1 VSVPALAQRA
11 RGAIGLRGRIVA
23 VVLITTVATLAI
35 AAVLLLGPLEKSLRK
50 ADEQALKKSI
60 PHNVVKRFERLP
72 LGDLNTPQS
81 TAPRQLA
88 RAQQQLQDETGGA
101 FVAVLGNAGLNG
113 AHASVLL
120 PESGISGDPYTD
132 VAAVLRG
139 NQPKFKVIS
148 IDGTQYA
155 SAVIPFKV
163 REVIAKRPPPARP
176 RAPAHVAGRP
186 GAPSDHGSR
195 PSGVWTTTL
204 PYAIVLRK
212 SISEIPAVVRVV
224 TRAFLEAAAA
234 GLVLTLILG
243 IGLSGRLVARLR
255 RLRRVAIVVE
265 QDGPGSVVPVDRAR
279 DEVGDLARSLAA
291 MQERLRQQ
299 EEARRAFV
307 ATASH
312 ELRTPLT
319 SLDGMLELLHD
330 DLDYADPDIAD
341 ARDLVAR
348 ARAQSRRLGR
358 LAADLL
364 DLSRMDAQVDLRS
377 EPVELG
383 EISRAVLA
391 EFELVAEERGIR
403 TSLQLRGES
412 AWALGDPGS
421 IARILRILVDNA
433 LRISPRGS
441 EIRVRLRRGKVVT
454 LSVCDEGT
462 GVREEERDAI
472 FQRFKRGRD
481 TGGQA
486 GFGLGLAIGR
496 ELARRMDGDL
506 VLEPA
511 GAIGATFTLTLP
523 VAPAGDRDQG
533 APPVQTTGA

>member
-23 VVLITTVATLAI
+23 VVLITTVATLVI
-35 AAVLLLGPLEKSLRK
+35 AAVLLLGPLENSLRRT
-50 ADEQALKKSI
+50 DRNALRTAI
-60 PHNVVKRFERLP
+60 PAGTRRQFERLP
-72 LGDLNTPQS
+72 MGTLYTSKQS
-81 TAPRQLA
+81 QHALQRAINSLQL
-88 RAQQQLQDETGGA
+88 ETGGA
-101 FVAVLGNAGLNG
+101 IVAVLGGGGIDGAGATVLGGN
-113 AHASVLL
+113 SVQHD
-120 PESGISGDPYTD
+120 PFSDVTYSFRTQKRQSG
-132 VAAVLRG
+132 VV
-139 NQPKFKVIS
+139 S
-148 IDGTQYA
+148 IGGTQYA
-155 SAVIPFKV
+155 SVVIPFKV
-163 REVIAKRPPPARP
+163 KEAIVAPLTTKRPPQLTGAGGHELALAPHPAGP
-176 RAPAHVAGRP
+176 PLATF
-186 GAPSDHGSR
+186 S
-195 PSGVWTTTL
+195 
-204 PYAIVLRK
+204 YAIVVRK
-212 SISEIPAVVRVV
+212 SISDIPAVVRVI
-224 TRAFLEAAAA
+224 TRAFLEAAVA
-234 GLVLTLILG
+234 GLALTLLLG

-255 RLRRVAIVVE
+255 RLRRTAIQVE
-265 QDGPGSVVPVDRAR
+265 HDGPSSVVPVDRAR
-279 DEVGDLARSLAA
+279 DEVGDLARSLAT

-319 SLDGMLELLHD
+319 SLDGMLELLGD
-330 DLDYADPDIAD
+330 DLEYDDPDIAD

-364 DLSRMDAQVDLRS
+364 DLSRMDAQIELRS

-391 EFELVAEERGIR
+391 EFELGADERGIR
-403 TSLQLRGES
+403 TVLELRSES
-412 AWALGDPGS
+412 VWALGDPGS

-433 LRISPRGS
+433 IRVSPRGS
-441 EIRVRLRRGKVVT
+441 EIRVRLRQGRTVT
-454 LSVCDEGT
+454 LSVCDQGP
-462 GVREEERDAI
+462 GVREEEREAI

-481 TGGQA
+481 TSGQA

-511 GAIGATFTLTLP
+511 GALGATFTLTLP
-523 VAPAGDRDQG
+523 VARAGDRDQVKRVVKVPG
-533 APPVQTTGA
+533 R

>member
-1 VSVPALAQRA
+1 M
-11 RGAIGLRGRIVA
+11 
-23 VVLITTVATLAI
+23 
-35 AAVLLLGPLEKSLRK
+35 
-50 ADEQALKKSI
+50 
-60 PHNVVKRFERLP
+60 
-72 LGDLNTPQS
+72 
-81 TAPRQLA
+81 
-88 RAQQQLQDETGGA
+88 
-101 FVAVLGNAGLNG
+101 
-113 AHASVLL
+113 
-120 PESGISGDPYTD
+120 
-132 VAAVLRG
+132 
-139 NQPKFKVIS
+139 
-148 IDGTQYA
+148 
-155 SAVIPFKV
+155 
-163 REVIAKRPPPARP
+163 
-176 RAPAHVAGRP
+176 
-186 GAPSDHGSR
+186 
-195 PSGVWTTTL
+195 
-204 PYAIVLRK
+204 
-212 SISEIPAVVRVV
+212 
-224 TRAFLEAAAA
+224 
-234 GLVLTLILG
+234 
-243 IGLSGRLVARLR
+243 
-255 RLRRVAIVVE
+255 
-265 QDGPGSVVPVDRAR
+265 PVDRAR

-319 SLDGMLELLHD
+319 SLDGMLELLDD
-330 DLDYADPDIAD
+330 DLEYHDPDIAD

-377 EPVELG
+377 SRSSSA

-391 EFELVAEERGIR
+391 EFELGADERGIR
-403 TSLQLRGES
+403 MSLELRGES

-433 LRISPRGS
+433 IRISPRGS

-454 LSVCDEGT
+454 LSVCDEGP

-506 VLEPA
+506 VRRA
-511 GAIGATFTLTLP
+511 GGGDRGHLHADAAGRPRDRPRSGRAAGRDRGAL
-523 VAPAGDRDQG
+523 AAGDGRDAARVWPAHQPRSADSMLAVDKDLMQATLEVDERHWWYRGRRKVIRAELDALPLARRCQVLDAGCGSG
-533 APPVQTTGA
+533 ARCRSSRTTGRCGGSSSTRTRPSWRARAVTGR

>member
-1 VSVPALAQRA
+1 MSVAALARRA

-35 AAVLLLGPLEKSLRK
+35 AAVLLLGPLEKSLRHT
-50 ADEQALKKSI
+50 DERAL
-60 PHNVVKRFERLP
+60 HNAIRGNTAKRFARLP
-72 LGDLNTPQS
+72 MGTIEGDRHSL
-81 TAPRQLA
+81 
-88 RAQQQLQDETGGA
+88 RAVIKAIDGLQLQTGGA
-101 FVAVLGNAGLNG
+101 IVTVLGGGGVHGQG
-113 AHASVLL
+113 ATLVA
-120 PESGISGDPYTD
+120 GDPVPKDVYDD
-132 VAAVLRG
+132 VAYSFQSHKRQFGIV
-139 NQPKFKVIS
+139 S
-148 IDGTQYA
+148 IGGTEYA

-163 REVIAKRPPPARP
+163 REFIIPPPHRSPGP
-176 RAPAHVAGRP
+176 RL
-186 GAPSDHGSR
+186 
-195 PSGVWTTTL
+195 PSGASGHGLQPSPHPAPPPSRLFHYV
-204 PYAIVLRK
+204 IVVRK
-212 SISEIPAVVRVV
+212 SITEIPAVVRLI

-234 GLVLTLILG
+234 GLVLTLLLG

-255 RLRRVAIVVE
+255 RLRRTAIQVE
-265 QDGPGSVVPVDRAR
+265 QGGPGSVVPVDRAR
-279 DEVGDLARSLAA
+279 DEVGDLARSLGA

-299 EEARRAFV
+299 EEARRSFV

-364 DLSRMDAQVDLRS
+364 DLSRMDAQVELRS

-391 EFELVAEERGIR
+391 EFELGADERGIG
-403 TSLQLRGES
+403 TSLEIRGES

-433 LRISPRGS
+433 LRVSPRGS
-441 EIRVRLRRGKVVT
+441 EVRVRLRRGKLVT
-454 LSVCDEGT
+454 LSVCDEGP

-496 ELARRMDGDL
+496 ELARRMNGDL

-533 APPVQTTGA
+533 VPPVQTTGA